1 MVYPIYD
8 SYVDKMLIA
17 LRKKDKFSNFP
28 RQDLRIYPLF
38 KKILTDFRRFYNL
51 EQFDLKQIDQYLW
64 QAGKKYFP
72 KNYSTGQNK
81 N

>member
-1 MVYPIYD
+1 ME
-8 SYVDKMLIA
+8 
-17 LRKKDKFSNFP
+17 N
-28 RQDLRIYPLF
+28 
-38 KKILTDFRRFYNL
+38 KKILIDFRRFYNI